1 MLSCCRLRDCVKVD
15 MFLCVNSQPIIESS
29 SGITVGC
36 FQYNY
41 SKLADHL
48 AAAGLTPWN
57 NYWAQVYD
65 FSPVQAETHWKK
77 AGRMFKVGDYLPLP
91 SEPDLVTELAIG
103 NIQTQL
109 TSYLSHPL
117 FLDSYI
123 VCEDRSGV

>member
-1 MLSCCRLRDCVKVD
+1 MTGCRLRDCVKVD

-36 FQYNY
+36 FQYSY
-41 SKLADHL
+41 SQLADHL

-57 NYWAQVYD
+57 NYWSQVYD

-91 SEPDLVTELAIG
+91 SEADLVTELAIG

-109 TSYLSHPL
+109 TSYLFPSPL
-117 FLDSYI
+117 SGFLY
-123 VCEDRSGV
+123 RLWR